1 MKPTKVALAGLG
13 STGLDYLD
21 ILEGSDRFEVV
32 AIADSDQA
40 VLRGHD
46 LRGSFHIYED
56 YRSLIVESVHVGLDL
71 LVVATESHHSIE
83 FLSLAVDRGLA
94 IFHKPPFA
102 RNLQEGRMLVERFE
116 TANCP
121 FVIAREW
128 HRDGW
133 PTDPKT
139 LAQRAGHVHTA
150 LGEIATRDEPNGWRG
165 DSLRA
170 GGGVLLNGAYAQVD
184 LLVALLGMPDSVYAV
199 CGFARAPGE
208 TLNYDTEDIALLL
221 LRWGSDRSATLA
233 ARRGVTPGKW
243 HVMLAGTRGT
253 LVWPGAESSPDGEEE
268 DAHHT
273 DGIADQMSS
282 VFGMAES
289 GVRRAISTAKDH
301 LATLAV
307 IDAAYLSAKTGT
319 AEVPARLPG

>member
-32 AIADSDQA
+32 AIADSDPA

-150 LGEIATRDEPNGWRG
+150 LGEIATCDEPNGWRG

-221 LRWGSDRSATLA
+221 LRWGSDRCATLA
-233 ARRGVTPGKW
+233 ARRRVTPGKW

-253 LVWPGAESSPDGEEE
+253 LLWPGAESSSDGEE
-268 DAHHT
+268 DCVHRT

-307 IDAAYLSAKTGT
+307 IDAAYLSAKTGA
-319 AEVPARLPG
+319 AEVPARLSG

>member
-1 MKPTKVALAGLG
+1 
-13 STGLDYLD
+13 
-21 ILEGSDRFEVV
+21 
-32 AIADSDQA
+32 
-40 VLRGHD
+40 
-46 LRGSFHIYED
+46 
-56 YRSLIVESVHVGLDL
+56 
-71 LVVATESHHSIE
+71 
-83 FLSLAVDRGLA
+83 
-94 IFHKPPFA
+94 
-102 RNLQEGRMLVERFE
+102 MLVERFE

-221 LRWGSDRSATLA
+221 LRWGSDRCATLA
-233 ARRGVTPGKW
+233 ARRRVTPGKW

-253 LVWPGAESSPDGEEE
+253 LLWPGAESSSDGEE
-268 DAHHT
+268 DRVHRT

-307 IDAAYLSAKTGT
+307 IDAAYLSAKTGA
-319 AEVPARLPG
+319 AEVPARLSG